1 MIVLLLLFVAGRCLV
16 PMDETDVFFNLR
28 LGELV
33 LGSGRVATE
42 NLLSFTY
49 PHATDVNL
57 AWLFQIVLALAHRAA
72 GIPGTVLLKTA
83 FVLGSWALLYRV
95 AVRRGA
101 DPALAA
107 LFLALAAW
115 AAEPRFV
122 ERPHLATFLGLAIL
136 LLAIA
141 RAESKQ
147 PRLLWLMVP
156 AGLVWANSNSCFFL
170 APSLLLLYALGA
182 WREGLAVEAR
192 RAVWVAVAMVP
203 FMFATP
209 SGIHCLSYIANHFRM
224 PTLRPLQEYRHAQWP
239 LDGPFFFLVAGLSFA
254 FIAPFVA
261 RKLPPTVPTRVFL
274 PCAALAVLGALRIR
288 FVAEFAMLAGP
299 ALAVAFT
306 RLVPWLC
313 GRWQRR
319 ISVVLLVVLTAVPR
333 VAAVAEGGRVFDIG
347 LEPDLVPR
355 AAVEFVE
362 ENGLRER
369 MYNDLEVGSYLT
381 WSGWPRYRVFQD
393 PRINGYPEAFHAV
406 LRRADLTRAEWQS
419 LLDGFG
425 VTSALVT
432 YPSVNPRG
440 ALFDPSLWA
449 LVYRADDGLVFVRR
463 PTPSRVG
470 EAGLCPAEPERGKGW
485 KPFQGFHLS
494 EIPMTFS
501 YSPASGLMTTPL
513 IEPPAGVDT
522 SACEW
527 QRRVGDYHRSIGD
540 TRAALRDYEAA
551 LDAEN
556 ATPCGQDARMSA
568 GILAVKLGDLAKA
581 AQLLDGATGSV
592 ARTNHGFALLGLGQ
606 PAQALADFETVLAG
620 EPRNDEA
627 TFGRGLCLVALGR
640 DGEATEAF
648 EALLA
653 RSPNHL
659 SAPVARQQLER
670 LRGKAGE

>member
-1 MIVLLLLFVAGRCLV
+1 VIVLLLLFVAGRCLV
-16 PMDETDVFFNLR
+16 PMDETDAFFNLR

-42 NLLSFTY
+42 NLLSFTH
-49 PHATDVNL
+49 PHATDINL

-83 FVLGSWALLYRV
+83 LVLGTWALLFRV

-122 ERPHLATFLGLAIL
+122 ERPHLATFLGLAML
-136 LLAIA
+136 LLAVE
-141 RAESKQ
+141 RAETKQ

-170 APSLLLLYALGA
+170 APALLLLYALGA
-182 WREGLAVEAR
+182 WRDGLAAEAR
-192 RAVWVAVAMVP
+192 RAVWVALAMLP
-203 FMFATP
+203 CMFATP
-209 SGIHCLSYIANHFRM
+209 SGIHCLTYIANHVRM
-224 PTLRPLQEYRHAQWP
+224 PTLRPLQEYRHVQWP
-239 LDGPFFFLVAGLSFA
+239 LDGPFFFLTAGLLFA
-254 FIAPFVA
+254 MVLPFVV
-261 RKLPPTVPTRVFL
+261 RKLPPSVPKRVFL
-274 PCAALAVLGALRIR
+274 PCAALTVLGALRIR

-306 RLVPWLC
+306 HLLPWLC

-319 ISVVLLVVLTAVPR
+319 IAALLLVILTVLPR
-333 VAAVAEGGRVFDIG
+333 AAAVAEGGRVFDIG
-347 LEPDLVPR
+347 LEADLVPL
-355 AAVEFVE
+355 AAIEFVE
-362 ENGLRER
+362 KNGLRER

-393 PRINGYPEAFHAV
+393 PRINGYPESFHAV
-406 LRRADLTRAEWQS
+406 LRRADLSRAEWQRF
-419 LLDGFG
+419 LDGFG

-440 ALFDPSLWA
+440 ALFDPVLWA
-449 LVYRADDGLVFVRR
+449 LVYRANDGLVFVRR
-463 PTPSRVG
+463 PTRM
-470 EAGLCPAEPERGKGW
+470 L
-485 KPFQGFHLS
+485 
-494 EIPMTFS
+494 EIPLSFS
-501 YSPASGLMTTPL
+501 YSPASGLVTTPL
-513 IEPPAGVDT
+513 DLPPAGVDV

-527 QRRVGDYHRSIGD
+527 QRRRGDYHRSMGD
-540 TRAALRDYEAA
+540 PRAALRDYEAA
-551 LDAEN
+551 LVAGT
-556 ATPCGQDARMSA
+556 ATSCDQDARVSA
-568 GILAVKLGDLAKA
+568 GMLAVQLGDMAKA
-581 AQLLDGATGSV
+581 VLWLDGATSAV

-606 PAQALADFETVLAG
+606 RSQALADFDTVLAG
-620 EPRNDEA
+620 DPSNDEA

-640 DGEATEAF
+640 SHEAESTFA
-648 EALLA
+648 ALLA

-659 SAPVARQQLER
+659 SAPAARQQLER
-670 LRGKAGE
+670 LRGKARER